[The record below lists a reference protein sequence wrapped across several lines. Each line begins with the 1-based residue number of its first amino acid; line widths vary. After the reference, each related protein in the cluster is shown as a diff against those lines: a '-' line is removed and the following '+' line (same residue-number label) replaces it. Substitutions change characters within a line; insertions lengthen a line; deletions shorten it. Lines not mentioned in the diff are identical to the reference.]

1 MSLPYTEE
9 EQKFR
14 LELRGFLKQEL
25 EPLVPQIEKEELSPT
40 EFIRKLGAKG
50 YMASLYPT
58 ELGGTGKGIV
68 YDSIVSEEVA
78 YISPVT
84 DTCRSVTSVMSSAPI
99 YRFGTAGQKKKYLR
113 PLIIGQ
119 AVGAIAISEP
129 TGGSD
134 AAGMRTRAERVED
147 HYIVNGHKHWIT
159 NAGIADFI
167 TLFAITNPDVHPHQ
181 GMSAFIVETK
191 TPGFRV
197 LSNPEV
203 MGLRG
208 VPHSRIQ
215 FDNMALPVG
224 NVLGE
229 ENQGWHVLTDELGSE
244 RINIASRVL
253 GAARRC
259 YEEALRHSATREQFG
274 RKIRSFEG
282 VSFKIAEMRCD
293 LDAARMLIMRAARMY
308 DQGLRVEKE
317 AAIAK
322 LFATERGFQIADKAL
337 QIHGALGY
345 YKESPVERFF
355 RDIRA
360 YRLGGGTDEIMKFL
374 IQREEYREFGYLGEN
389 GRDICERR

>member
-1 MSLPYTEE
+1 MSLMYTED
-9 EQKFR
+9 EQEFR
-14 LELRGFLKQEL
+14 LQLRDFLKQEL
-25 EPLVPQIEKEELSPT
+25 EPLVLQIESEELSPI
-40 EFIRKLGAKG
+40 EFIRNLGANG
-50 YMASLYPT
+50 YMGSLYPK

-84 DTCRSVTSVMSSAPI
+84 DTCRSVTSIMSSAPI
-99 YRFGTAGQKKKYLR
+99 FRFGTPEQKEKYLK
-113 PLIIGQ
+113 PLIAGQ

-134 AAGMRTRAERVED
+134 AAGMRTRAQREGD
-147 HYIVNGHKHWIT
+147 NYIIKGQKHWIT

-191 TPGFRV
+191 MPGFRV
-197 LSNPEV
+197 VLNPEV

-208 VPHSRIQ
+208 VPHSQIE
-215 FDNMALPVG
+215 FDDVVLPAG
-224 NVLGE
+224 NRLGE

-253 GAARRC
+253 GAANRC

-282 VSFKIAEMRCD
+282 VSFKIAEMKCD
-293 LDAARMLIMRAARMY
+293 LDAARMLILRAARMY
-308 DQGLRVEKE
+308 DQGLKVEKE

-337 QIHGALGY
+337 QIHGAQGY
-345 YKESPVERFF
+345 CKVSPVEQFF

-374 IQREEYREFGYLGEN
+374 IQREEYREFGF
-389 GRDICERR
+389 

>member
-1 MSLPYTEE
+1 MNLIYTEE

-14 LELRGFLKQEL
+14 LELREFLHQKL
-25 EPLVPQIEKEELSPT
+25 KPLIPKIESEELSPT
-40 EFIRKLGAKG
+40 EFVRKLGAKG
-50 YMASLYPT
+50 YMGSLYPL
-58 ELGGTGKGIV
+58 ELGGTDKGIV

-84 DTCRSVTSVMSSAPI
+84 DTCRSVTSLMSAAPI
-99 YRFGTAGQKKKYLR
+99 YRFGTAEQKEKYLR
-113 PLIIGQ
+113 PLISGQ

-134 AAGMRTRAERVED
+134 AAGMGTRAERKGD
-147 HYIVNGHKHWIT
+147 SYIINGKKHWIT

-167 TLFAITNPDVHPHQ
+167 TLFAITNPEVHPHQ
-181 GMSAFIVETK
+181 GMSAFIAETK

-197 LSNPEV
+197 FSNPEV

-208 VPHSRIQ
+208 IPHSQIV
-215 FDNMALPVG
+215 FENMSLPVVNLLG
-224 NVLGE
+224 N
-229 ENQGWHVLTDELGSE
+229 ENQGWRVLTDELASE

-259 YEEALRHSATREQFG
+259 YEEAVKHSATREQFH

-282 VSFKIAEMRCD
+282 ISFKIAEMKCD
-293 LDAARMLIMRAARMY
+293 LDASRMLILRAARMY
-308 DQGLRVEKE
+308 DQGLKVEKE

-322 LFATERGFQIADKAL
+322 LFTAERGFQIADKAL
-337 QIHGALGY
+337 QIHGAHGY
-345 YKESPVERFF
+345 CKGTAVEQFF

-374 IQREEYREFGYLGEN
+374 IQREEYRDFGY
-389 GRDICERR
+389 

>member
-1 MSLPYTEE
+1 MSLMYTDE
-9 EQKFR
+9 EQEFR
-14 LELRGFLKQEL
+14 AGLRDFLKEEL
-25 EPLVPQIEKEELSPT
+25 EPLVPQIESEELSPV
-40 EFIRKLGAKG
+40 EFTRKLGEKG
-50 YMASLYPT
+50 YMGSLYPK

-84 DTCRSVTSVMSSAPI
+84 DTSRSVTSIMSSAPI
-99 YRFGTAGQKKKYLR
+99 YRFGTQEQKEKYLR
-113 PLIIGQ
+113 PLIDGK

-134 AAGMRTRAERVED
+134 AAGMLTRAERKGDNYV
-147 HYIVNGHKHWIT
+147 INGQKHWIT

-167 TLFAITNPDVHPHQ
+167 TLFAITNPDVHPHE

-191 TPGFRV
+191 TPGYRV
-197 LSNPEV
+197 LFNPEV

-208 VPHSRIQ
+208 VPHSRIE
-215 FDNMALPVG
+215 FENVELPAW
-224 NVLGE
+224 NRLGE
-229 ENQGWHVLTDELGSE
+229 ENQGWHILTDELASE

-253 GAARRC
+253 GASRRC
-259 YEEALRHSATREQFG
+259 YEESVKHSATREQFG

-282 VSFKIAEMRCD
+282 ISFKIAEMKCD
-293 LDAARMLIMRAARMY
+293 LDAARMLILRAARLY
-308 DQGLRVEKE
+308 DEGQRVEKE

-322 LFATERGFQIADKAL
+322 LFATERGFLLADKAL
-337 QIHGALGY
+337 QIHGARGY
-345 YKESPVERFF
+345 SKENPVEQFF

-374 IQREEYREFGYLGEN
+374 IQREEYKAFGY
-389 GRDICERR
+389 

>member
-1 MSLPYTEE
+1 VL
-9 EQKFR
+9 
-14 LELRGFLKQEL
+14 
-25 EPLVPQIEKEELSPT
+25 QIEREELSPI
-40 EFIRKLGAKG
+40 EFIRNLGANG
-50 YMASLYPT
+50 YMGSLYPK

-84 DTCRSVTSVMSSAPI
+84 DTCRSVTSIMSSAPI
-99 YRFGTAGQKKKYLR
+99 FRFGTPEQKEKYLK
-113 PLIIGQ
+113 PLIAGQ

-134 AAGMRTRAERVED
+134 AAGMRTRAQREGD
-147 HYIVNGHKHWIT
+147 NYIIKGQKHWIT

-191 TPGFRV
+191 MPGFRV
-197 LSNPEV
+197 VLNPEV

-208 VPHSRIQ
+208 VPHSQIE
-215 FDNMALPVG
+215 FDDVVLPAG
-224 NVLGE
+224 NRLGE

-253 GAARRC
+253 GAANRC

-282 VSFKIAEMRCD
+282 VSFKIAEMKCD
-293 LDAARMLIMRAARMY
+293 LDAARMLILRAARMY

-337 QIHGALGY
+337 QIHGARGY
-345 YKESPVERFF
+345 CKASPVEQFF

-360 YRLGGGTDEIMKFL
+360 YRLGGGTDEIMKYL
-374 IQREEYREFGYLGEN
+374 IQREEYRAFGF
-389 GRDICERR
+389 